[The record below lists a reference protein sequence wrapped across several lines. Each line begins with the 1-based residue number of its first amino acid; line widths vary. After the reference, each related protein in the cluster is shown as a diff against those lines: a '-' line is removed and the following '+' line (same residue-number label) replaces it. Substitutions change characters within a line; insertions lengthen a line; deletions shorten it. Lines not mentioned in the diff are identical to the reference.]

1 MTLPLWRLV
10 NQLWW
15 FCVCCI
21 NQCPRSPYQNKKLIV
36 QTKEGETRV
45 QEKSRVLDEK
55 CHLKTVEFVDEATG
69 QVSLRTV
76 QVIEKTIEHEVARC
90 SVVCVRPWCR
100 LCHASLGVRSSALVL
115 CCLTLL
121 PCLLGFPVFSLF
133 YILDLVIG
141 GTFDFIGEL
150 LRILKRSLCLNALR
164 IICSTS
170 ILQQI
175 FPFVCFAFSI
185 RFFLGQCFFAWVWVF
200 FVCSKFFFSVDLLAC
215 EVVGCTSVVLLMI
228 MKMFLKTKTNKVI
241 YTVNSLTLCNVRVF
255 VLKLLFDD

>member
-90 SVVCVRPWCR
+90 PVVCVRPWCR
-100 LCHASLGVRSSALVL
+100 LCLASLGVRSSALVL

-121 PCLLGFPVFSLF
+121 PRFLGFPVLFFF

-141 GTFDFIGEL
+141 GTFVLEGKL
-150 LRILKRSLCLNALR
+150 LRILKRSLYLNALR
-164 IICSTS
+164 IICSAS

-175 FPFVCFAFSI
+175 SPFVCFAFSI

-200 FVCSKFFFSVDLLAC
+200 FVCSKFFFRWTCWHVKLWD
-215 EVVGCTSVVLLMI
+215 VLVLWIWLMI
-228 MKMFLKTKTNKVI
+228 MKMFLKTKNK
-241 YTVNSLTLCNVRVF
+241 
-255 VLKLLFDD
+255 

>member
-90 SVVCVRPWCR
+90 PVVCVRPWCR
-100 LCHASLGVRSSALVL
+100 LCLASLGVRSSALVL

-121 PCLLGFPVFSLF
+121 PRFLGFPVLF
-133 YILDLVIG
+133 
-141 GTFDFIGEL
+141 
-150 LRILKRSLCLNALR
+150 
-164 IICSTS
+164 
-170 ILQQI
+170 
-175 FPFVCFAFSI
+175 
-185 RFFLGQCFFAWVWVF
+185 FFLHFRFGNWRNICFGGETTAY
-200 FVCSKFFFSVDLLAC
+200 S
-215 EVVGCTSVVLLMI
+215 
-228 MKMFLKTKTNKVI
+228 
-241 YTVNSLTLCNVRVF
+241 
-255 VLKLLFDD
+255 

>member
-90 SVVCVRPWCR
+90 SVVCVCPWCR

-121 PCLLGFPVFSLF
+121 PCLLGFPVFSFF

-141 GTFDFIGEL
+141 GTFDFYGEL

-164 IICSTS
+164 IICSAS

-175 FPFVCFAFSI
+175 SPFVCFAFSI
-185 RFFLGQCFFAWVWVF
+185 RFFWVSVF
-200 FVCSKFFFSVDLLAC
+200 CMSVGIFCLFQVFFFSVDLLAC
-215 EVVGCTSVVLLMI
+215 EVVGCTNVVN
-228 MKMFLKTKTNKVI
+228 FTDDNED
-241 YTVNSLTLCNVRVF
+241 VF
-255 VLKLLFDD
+255 KD